1 MKLHLP
7 KQLFTALLA
16 AITLAA
22 PAAWGVNDLGI
33 NRAGNFWAADYA
45 FSFILND
52 DAFKNGNTVVLG
64 KYYGSAA
71 TDGQG
76 ANAIVAIK
84 NEDGISLQIGQGGGA
99 NFTFYSSGV
108 NSKTFTGLQTG
119 VVYTLDVTGASGA
132 MKPILYTI
140 ADGTVTDA
148 STETDATVTYN
159 GNMNGDP
166 GANGNISSE
175 FNSSVAT
182 LVSASGANG
191 NVANS
196 NILVWAGKAAE
207 NATSASWGTWKSID
221 GSNTGTTTGATADA
235 NSILYFDATG
245 GVAKEV
251 DISGSINVASIKV
264 YADYSFNAVGE
275 GAASLSVTNGLT
287 VAGGK
292 TLTLN
297 KGLSLTLNGA
307 VELDGSSLT
316 TQYSNNGYAYS
327 ATTSSL
333 AGNGT
338 YVAGDN
344 LTLNGSSVSAIT
356 KTDSGVRFDVTGT
369 VYHVVAGEEV
379 KLGENGAPVEAGS
392 THTGY
397 EVHENATL
405 DINGKIALRQSV
417 WLNANAKL
425 TNTGMDIGNTSG
437 DNKGVNKQQISH
449 VYLKGNAS
457 VTNTG
462 QMGIINSNWAATTLD
477 LAGHTLTKT
486 GFGMF
491 SVANA
496 AISAGTIDIQG
507 GEFLLSHLSHGSASL
522 RVDDDVKVNVAE
534 GAKLSITGT
543 HSSRLDADFLLNSTG
558 AGTISIHRD
567 VSMGSSSKESAFA
580 GTISVVSGELRLGNA
595 ADSGGNAMQEIGLSD
610 ASLNMDGGTFRYFG
624 GTSTIGTLN
633 VNSTPSSFSI
643 HATNNDNSSGKLTF
657 NKVNVAAQ
665 QRLLIT
671 PHWSVNVDIGELT
684 GAGSIQF
691 ATGAQAG
698 ASACI
703 YTIGS
708 VASGFGSISNAGTL
722 KLGAEGK
729 TVHLGRT
736 VENTGSITLDGI
748 LVIENLDFD
757 HYEVAGGTYYN
768 SASDNATESNSG
780 YGALTYQIIKGG
792 TVTIGDSF
800 SYAGSGRYSMTNG
813 LVVTDSN
820 VDTSRFFVNE
830 NIKWNAVGNGVDFT
844 TTQYSDDSATTFI
857 VAEGKKLDVNG
868 NYFAGKHFWLG
879 VGATLQ
885 NTGSLLHGGSQQF
898 QSISLTGDAYL
909 NSWANMG
916 LIGSG
921 DYSAT
926 ELNLNGNKLTKQGDG
941 AFLLLNTTVNGGGT
955 IQVDA
960 GVLQIGVELNSGV
973 NADVTAQDTHF
984 VLNGGELSVQKSGN
998 QLTAASVSGTGDVT
1012 GAGSLVLN
1020 GTGDYTLDGQLSV
1033 HSLTNS
1039 TNLTVTGAA
1048 SSRNVTNTGKLL
1060 FEGEYNVGNNTLA
1073 LESGTAANAEAIK
1086 FASDV
1091 TASNITIGASNN
1103 SGSNS
1108 LGTVSFLDD
1117 VDVSGKFYARKADFV
1132 FGDGATAGVA
1142 TLGRIELGD
1151 SETSSYTHT
1160 GTISNNYT
1168 VVVTGNNNTASYK
1181 DASLILGEW
1190 NTKTTLNVNGNLL
1203 AKNAKMQL
1211 GDSGGTLHINNGGTV
1226 AVMGISRAKTDNG
1239 KNPVFTL
1246 TMSEGG
1252 KLVLGSDGLDVV
1264 GSGAQSYTLNG
1275 GTLGIS
1281 AESVTVNEDLTVSGN
1296 VTFDTTLYEFND
1308 AGTTLTQGTSSG
1320 TLTVNKINVSANDIK
1335 VNFNGAGNHVI
1346 ANIDPGS
1353 YTGITYNVK
1362 NGATLKVSG
1371 SMLMNN
1377 SSICLEDGAS
1387 FNMSDNILVTGT
1399 GADSTIAT
1407 AEADSSLTTDN
1418 AAYTISNAEVEMTHS
1433 AESTLGMKLTESSL
1447 TSSGSS
1453 LLTVTNAGNTIT
1465 SLAANGGNVTL
1476 SENMTV
1482 KSISAKA
1489 DMVVTVADGKTIKMD
1504 GGVDISTNGADA
1516 TMTAKNNNALARLQE
1531 DASFTIE
1538 DMTLTNTT
1546 ITAATTTEVKLTNV
1560 SASAT
1565 QLSGGKF
1572 VVTNQATMNNT
1583 PQVTAGGSE
1592 GSLGTITASTTLL
1605 SGITL
1610 NSGSITVDLG
1620 DLCSYATMGPGKY
1633 DLSITLGGFS
1643 MGEYSGD
1650 FAGSAL
1656 QFAAGSWLSELLA
1669 QGNNVQISITQ
1680 AEEGAAAAAAGVSGG
1695 STSVSYSTGNVG
1707 MVITINGLNVP
1718 EPSSATLGLAALMM
1732 LCARRRRKA

>member
-1 MKLHLP
+1 MLVMV
-7 KQLFTALLA
+7 ACRMWGGSNDA
-16 AITLAA
+16 ANIT
-22 PAAWGVNDLGI
+22 D
-33 NRAGNFWAADYA
+33 
-45 FSFILND
+45 
-52 DAFKNGNTVVLG
+52 NT
-64 KYYGSAA
+64 
-71 TDGQG
+71 
-76 ANAIVAIK
+76 
-84 NEDGISLQIGQGGGA
+84 
-99 NFTFYSSGV
+99 
-108 NSKTFTGLQTG
+108 TFTGSR
-119 VVYTLDVTGASGA
+119 GATFTTALEVGA
-132 MKPILYTI
+132 TYTI
-140 ADGTVTDA
+140 KNTGLDWNNGAGGQTVTLLKNGVA
-148 STETDATVTYN
+148 VESVTYN
-159 GNMNGDP
+159 GNMNGGTADTTMVSV
-166 GANGNISSE
+166 GNREYNVNAVSLWKAANDADDTNISTVANYVGQFTDIAEANLVFSAE
-175 FNSSVAT
+175 ESVARNVT
-182 LVSASGANG
+182 VTGA
-191 NVANS
+191 VT
-196 NILVWAGKAAE
+196 V
-207 NATSASWGTWKSID
+207 KSIELYD
-221 GSNTGTTTGATADA
+221 NYTFSAGDEGT
-235 NSILYFDATG
+235 
-245 GVAKEV
+245 
-251 DISGSINVASIKV
+251 
-264 YADYSFNAVGE
+264 
-275 GAASLSVTNGLT
+275 ASLSVTNGLAL
-287 VAGGK
+287 AGGK

-297 KGLSLTLNGA
+297 EGLSLTLNGA

-316 TQYSNNGYAYS
+316 TQYSNGYTYS
-327 ATTSSL
+327 VITSSL
-333 AGNGT
+333 AGNGA

-344 LTLNGSSVSAIT
+344 LTINGSSVSAIT
-356 KTDSGVRFDVTGT
+356 KTDSGVSFDITGT
-369 VYHVVAGEEV
+369 VYHVVTGTV
-379 KLGENGAPVEAGS
+379 KLGENDAPVVTGD

-417 WLNANAKL
+417 WLNAGAAL
-425 TNTGMDIGNTSG
+425 TNTGNDIGNTSG

-449 VYLKGNAS
+449 VYLKGDAS

-486 GFGMF
+486 ESGMF

-496 AISAGTIDIQG
+496 AISAGTIDIQE
-507 GEFLLSHLSHGSASL
+507 GEFLLSHWSHNSASL
-522 RVDDDVKVNVAE
+522 RVDDAVKVNVAE

-558 AGTISIHRD
+558 AGTISIHRN
-567 VSMGSSSKESAFA
+567 VSMGSSSQRSTFA

-595 ADSGGNAMQEIGLSD
+595 ADSGTNAMQEIDLSD
-610 ASLNMDGGTFRYFG
+610 ASLDMDGGTFRYFG

-643 HATNNDNSSGKLTF
+643 YATDTDGRTGKLTF
-657 NKVNVAAQ
+657 NKVDVAAQ
-665 QRLLIT
+665 QRLLMT
-671 PHWSVNVDIGELT
+671 PYWSVNVDIGELT

-691 ATGAQAG
+691 ATGTQAG
-698 ASACI
+698 ASKCI

-736 VENTGSITLDGI
+736 VENTGSITLNGT

-768 SASDNATESNSG
+768 STSDNATESISG

-792 TVTIGDSF
+792 TVTIGGSF
-800 SYAGSGRYSMTNG
+800 SYAGSYSMTNG

-830 NIKWNAVGNGVDFT
+830 NIKWNAVGDGVDFT
-844 TTQYSDDSATTFI
+844 TTQYSDASATTFI

-868 NYFAGKHFWLG
+868 DYFAGKHFWLG
-879 VGATLQ
+879 TGATLQ

-909 NSWANMG
+909 NSGSNMG

-960 GVLQIGVELNSGV
+960 GLLQIGVELNSGV

-984 VLNGGELSVQKSGN
+984 VLNGGELSVQNSGN

-1060 FEGEYNVGNNTLA
+1060 FEGVYNVGNNTLA

-1091 TASNITIGASNN
+1091 TASDITIGASNT

-1108 LGTVSFLDD
+1108 QGTVSFLDD
-1117 VDVSGKFYARKADFV
+1117 VNVSGKFYARRADFV
-1132 FGDGATAGVA
+1132 FGDGKTAGVA

-1151 SETSSYTHT
+1151 SDTSNYTHT

-1168 VVVTGNNNTASYK
+1168 VVVTGTNNTADYK
-1181 DASLILGEW
+1181 SASLILGEW

-1203 AKNAKMQL
+1203 AKNAKMQF
-1211 GDSGGTLHINNGGTV
+1211 GDSGGTLNIKNGGTV
-1226 AVMGISRAKTDNG
+1226 AVMGISRAKTGN
-1239 KNPVFTL
+1239 NPAFTL

-1252 KLVLGSDGLDVV
+1252 KLVLGSAGLDV
-1264 GSGAQSYTLNG
+1264 GGNGAQSYTLNG

-1320 TLTVNKINVSANDIK
+1320 TLTVNKINVSANNIK

-1371 SMLMNN
+1371 SMWMKD

-1387 FNMSDNILVTGT
+1387 FNKSDNILVTGT
-1399 GADSTIAT
+1399 GHDSTIARDDAGST
-1407 AEADSSLTTDN
+1407 GSLTTDN
-1418 AAYTISNAEVEMTHS
+1418 DAYTISNAEVEMTRS
-1433 AESTLGMKLTESSL
+1433 SSSEWTLGMKLTESSL
-1447 TSSGSS
+1447 TNSGSS
-1453 LLTVTNAGNTIT
+1453 LLKVTNAGNTIT
-1465 SLAANGGNVTL
+1465 SLAANGGNVML
-1476 SENMTV
+1476 LENMTV
-1482 KSISAKA
+1482 KSISAK
-1489 DMVVTVADGKTIKMD
+1489 DGMVVTVADEKTIKMD
-1504 GGVDISTNGADA
+1504 GGVDISTNGAAA
-1516 TMTAKNNNALARLQE
+1516 TMTATSGSALARLQE

-1538 DMTLTNTT
+1538 DMTLVNTT
-1546 ITAATTTEVKLTNV
+1546 ITAATTTEVKLNNVTATNTML
-1560 SASAT
+1560 AGGKNYT
-1565 QLSGGKF
+1565 LSGL
-1572 VVTNQATMNNT
+1572 NAATVGT
-1583 PQVTAGGSE
+1583 GGSNRSITYSTGLGVASGATLTLNLDVLGAVE
-1592 GSLGTITASTTLL
+1592 QHGSGVYDITITLDGFGADYAFTQE
-1605 SGITL
+1605 
-1610 NSGSITVDLG
+1610 DL
-1620 DLCSYATMGPGKY
+1620 
-1633 DLSITLGGFS
+1633 
-1643 MGEYSGD
+1643 
-1650 FAGSAL
+1650 AGLVKFDAD
-1656 QFAAGSWLSELLA
+1656 SWLGKVI
-1669 QGNNVQISITQ
+1669 GNVTPEVSIVDEQQVAALSDNV
-1680 AEEGAAAAAAGVSGG
+1680 GAAA
-1695 STSVSYSTGNVG
+1695 TPSVSYTATPSVG
-1707 MVITINGLNVP
+1707 TLVITITGLNVP
-1718 EPSSATLGLAALMM
+1718 EPASATLGLAALMM
-1732 LCARRRRKA
+1732 LCARRRRND